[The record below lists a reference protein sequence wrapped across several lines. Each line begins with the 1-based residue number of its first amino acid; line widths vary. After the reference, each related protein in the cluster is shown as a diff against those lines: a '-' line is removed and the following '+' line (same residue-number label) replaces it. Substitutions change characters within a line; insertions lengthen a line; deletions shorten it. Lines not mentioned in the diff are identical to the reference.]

1 MPSFLENDERTELN
15 GVPDNYIGTTG
26 TEVSITKAIKA
37 NKDADN
43 GGQNV
48 KVNFSVN
55 NATETDN
62 VATTGAELLAML
74 VSAKTE
80 EQNGKPNHITRTGR
94 NRGKLSI
101 KPSVSILFVALL
113 HILIAHKTIHIHAKS
128 KSYTQDKN
136 KSVYEVKKRDF
147 SFWVCKFALHKKCS
161 CDYAV
166 CPPCYNDALKK
177 LSKNDVVH
185 IELKKGLWVDGD
197 EKDDKNLCTPWCS
210 VDLNYH
216 HPTQLEVSTEHY
228 HFDTSYRS
236 KLRGINCLPIG
247 CSKCGRAVQLIR

>member
-1 MPSFLENDERTELN
+1 VEVEYKKDLQEDIPAVHENSTETQALDDHDLTPFFENGTNDDADADADFDADCEMPSFLENDERKELN

-43 GGQNV
+43 GGRNV
-48 KVNFSVN
+48 KANFSVN

-80 EQNGKPNHITRTGR
+80 EQNGEPNHITRTGR

-185 IELKKGLWVDGD
+185 
-197 EKDDKNLCTPWCS
+197 
-210 VDLNYH
+210 
-216 HPTQLEVSTEHY
+216 
-228 HFDTSYRS
+228 
-236 KLRGINCLPIG
+236 
-247 CSKCGRAVQLIR
+247 